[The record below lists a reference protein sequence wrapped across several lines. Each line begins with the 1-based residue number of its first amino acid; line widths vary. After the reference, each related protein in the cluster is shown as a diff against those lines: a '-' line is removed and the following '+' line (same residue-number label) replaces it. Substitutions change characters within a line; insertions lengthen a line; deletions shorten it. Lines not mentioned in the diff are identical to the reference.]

1 MIKNKLILNNLLF
14 IFVFYIISIN
24 YMLILKYV
32 FIKIKDFQMDVKIDG
47 KGEVMLV
54 GGGVRDK
61 KLGLIPKDFDWLV
74 VGGTPEYYLNNGY
87 EQVGQDF
94 PVFLHP
100 KTKDEYA
107 LARMERK
114 VGSGYTGFEFVYD
127 TTVTAEEDLFRRD
140 LTINAM
146 AEKENGELID
156 PFNGMQDIKDKMLR
170 HVSIHFKEDP
180 VRVLRVARFMARYG
194 NLGFTVAPET
204 MTYMKE
210 MVNNGEVSNLTSE
223 RVFKELEKTFK
234 YEPNPS
240 YFFKTLRECGALKV
254 VFPEID
260 RLFGVRQ
267 PKQWHPE
274 IDTGVHSLMAVEQA
288 KILSNSD
295 FDIMFAAL
303 THDLGKG
310 ITPKDLLPSHPK
322 HEINGVPLVEEMC
335 ERLKVPS
342 EAKRLAL
349 FTAKNHT
356 LCHKAKE
363 LNPKT
368 LLNLL
373 KEADVFRRPE
383 LFSKF
388 LTASEADA
396 RGRTGLENRDYDSK
410 KYLLHILSYCKKVD
424 MSVILKTADN
434 MVSNGTIAP
443 NEKGKQI
450 QELINISRISL
461 IHKGKFMYGDNLNKI
476 SESNSYNL
484 NNFGSLKPDDIIS
497 TLNQLYV
504 KQDLFILKEVLN
516 VLKIN
521 NDSIIKCAEEFSAV
535 KGDEFVKQG
544 LKNEQVG
551 LAIQNARL
559 NIVKK
564 YSADKNVTLQ
574 SSVCK
579 KKPI

>member
-1 MIKNKLILNNLLF
+1 MDDSIK
-14 IFVFYIISIN
+14 
-24 YMLILKYV
+24 
-32 FIKIKDFQMDVKIDG
+32 G
-47 KGEVMLV
+47 KGERMLV

-61 KLGLIPKDFDWLV
+61 LLGIKATDLDWLI
-74 VGGTPEYYLNNGY
+74 VGGTPEYYIKNGY

-114 VGSGYTGFEFVYD
+114 VGAGYTGFEFVYD

-146 AEKENGELID
+146 AEKENGDLVD
-156 PFNGMQDIKDKMLR
+156 PFNGMQDIKDKKLR
-170 HVSIHFKEDP
+170 HVSKHFKEDP

-194 NLGFTVAPET
+194 ELGFTVAPET
-204 MTYMKE
+204 MEYMKE
-210 MVNNGEVSNLTSE
+210 MVKNGEVSNLTSE

-234 YEPNPS
+234 FEPNPS
-240 YFFKTLRECGALKV
+240 YFFETLKECGALKV
-254 VFPEID
+254 IFPEID
-260 RLFGVRQ
+260 RLFGVPQ
-267 PKQWHPE
+267 PEQWHPE
-274 IDTGVHSLMAVEQA
+274 IDTGIHTLMAVEQA

-295 FDIMFAAL
+295 FDVMFAAL

-322 HEINGVPLVEEMC
+322 HEINGIPLVEDMC
-335 ERLKVPS
+335 KRLKVPS
-342 EAKRLAL
+342 ETRRLAV

-356 LCHKAKE
+356 LCHRAKD
-363 LNPKT
+363 LKTKT
-368 LLNLL
+368 LLTLF

-383 LFSKF
+383 LFLKF
-388 LTASEADA
+388 LTTSEADS

-410 KYLLHILSYCKKVD
+410 NYLLHILEYCKKVD
-424 MSVILKTADN
+424 MSLILKAADK
-434 MVSNGTIAP
+434 MVSDGSIAP

-450 QELINISRISL
+450 QELLNISRISF
-461 IHKGKFMYGDNLNKI
+461 ISKGKFMYGDNLNKI

-484 NNFGSLKPDDIIS
+484 NNFDSLNPDEIIS

-504 KQDLFILKEVLN
+504 KQDLFVLKEVLN
-516 VLKIN
+516 VLNIK
-521 NDSIIKCAEEFSAV
+521 NDSILKCAEEFSAV
-535 KGDEFVKQG
+535 KGDVFVNEG
-544 LKNEQVG
+544 LKHEQVG

-564 YSADKNVTLQ
+564 YSTSDVVHVKA
-574 SSVCK
+574 SSCS